1 MSDMQLELKV
11 KRIVTQSGFVKSKD
25 MLCPIMKIIQMRHKD
40 ISKKQIIRVTKL
52 VLK

>member
-11 KRIVTQSGFVKSKD
+11 NRLVIQSGFEKSKD

-40 ISKKQIIRVTKL
+40 ISKNQALRVTKL